1 VASGAAA
8 SGARWFELDPITRR
22 RLQRFRRIKRG
33 WWSFIILL
41 VAMALSVIA
50 PLLAESRALAVWHN
64 GTLHFPTF
72 QYLEMKTFG
81 QQAPAGWDDSEI
93 ETEYFRLQREWD
105 VERYMHARDSQLA
118 GGDAAKQAAIDAK
131 YPNRGNHV
139 VMPLIPWNPYQND
152 FSSNEILPEIQRAL
166 NAGDTERAERLA
178 RRDGLNPLADAIFD
192 GSIKALLA
200 DPAKS
205 PTGTLAG
212 LARTGA
218 MPSLKGLGT
227 SPPHAPNA
235 ARKHY
240 LGTDSQGRDVASRL
254 LYGFRISIFFALFLT
269 LAAQIVGT
277 IVGSLQGYLAGRF
290 DMWSQRV
297 IEVLIAIPS
306 LYVVIVLAALFQPSF
321 WMLLAILALF
331 QWINIT
337 FFMRTEM
344 YREKTR
350 EYCLAARSYGASH
363 LRIVFRHLLP
373 NCLTPLVT
381 FTPFAVVGA
390 IFALTGLDFL
400 GYGLPAPT
408 PSWGE
413 LIDQALQ
420 TQNRDKLWLI
430 LAPFT
435 ALTITLVL
443 VVFIGESV
451 REAFDPKQ
459 FARYE

>member
-1 VASGAAA
+1 MY
-8 SGARWFELDPITRR
+8 AR
-22 RLQRFRRIKRG
+22 
-33 WWSFIILL
+33 
-41 VAMALSVIA
+41 A
-50 PLLAESRALAVWHN
+50 RA
-64 GTLHFPTF
+64 
-72 QYLEMKTFG
+72 
-81 QQAPAGWDDSEI
+81 
-93 ETEYFRLQREWD
+93 
-105 VERYMHARDSQLA
+105 LA
-118 GGDAAKQAAIDAK
+118 GGDAAKLAALEAK
-131 YPNRGNHV
+131 FPNRGNFV
-139 VMPLIPWNPYQND
+139 VMPPIPWNPYQND
-152 FSSNEILPEIQRAL
+152 FSSNETLPEIQRAL
-166 NAGDTERAERLA
+166 DAGNPDRAERLS
-178 RRDGLNPLADAIFD
+178 RRDGLGDLAEAIAD
-192 GSIKALLA
+192 GSIAALLA
-200 DPAKS
+200 DPEKS

-212 LARTGA
+212 LARSGA
-218 MPSLKGLGT
+218 MPSLAALGT
-227 SPPHAPNA
+227 SPPHPPDAG
-235 ARKHY
+235 RRHY
-240 LGTDSQGRDVASRL
+240 LGTDAQGRDVAARL
-254 LYGFRISIFFALFLT
+254 LYGFRISIFFALFLVLT
-269 LAAQIVGT
+269 AQVIGT
-277 IVGSLQGYLAGRF
+277 VIGSLQGYLAGRF
-290 DMWSQRV
+290 DILSQRV
-297 IEVLIAIPS
+297 IEVLIAIPG
-306 LYVVIVLAALFQPSF
+306 LYVVIILAALFQPSF

-331 QWINIT
+331 QWIGIT

-390 IFALTGLDFL
+390 IFALTGLDYL

-430 LAPFT
+430 LSPFG
-435 ALTITLVL
+435 ALTATLVL

>member
-1 VASGAAA
+1 M
-8 SGARWFELDPITRR
+8 RWLKLDPVTRR
-22 RLQRFRRIKRG
+22 RWQRFRRIRRG
-33 WWSFIILL
+33 WWSLVVLLIAMGLSIL
-41 VAMALSVIA
+41 A
-50 PLLAESRALAVWHN
+50 PYLAESRALLVWHE
-64 GTLHFPTF
+64 GRLYLPTF
-72 QYLEMKTFG
+72 QFYEMKTFA
-81 QQAPAGWDDSEI
+81 QQPPAGWDGGDI
-93 ETEYFRLQREWD
+93 ETEYLRLQREWE
-105 VERYMHARDSQLA
+105 VERFMHARDRAAAGNDPARLA
-118 GGDAAKQAAIDAK
+118 AADAR
-131 YPNRGNHV
+131 YPPRGHYV
-139 VMPLIPWNPYQND
+139 VMPPIPWNPYQND
-152 FSSNEILPEIQRAL
+152 FAANETLPELQRAL
-166 NAGDTERAERLA
+166 DAGRSEHAERLA
-178 RRDGLNPLADAIFD
+178 RREGLIELADAIHQ
-192 GSIKALLA
+192 GRLAALLA

-212 LARTGA
+212 LAKSGA
-218 MPSLKGLGT
+218 MPSLAGLGAR
-227 SPPHAPNA
+227 SPLPPDA
-235 ARKHY
+235 ARRHY
-240 LGTDSQGRDVASRL
+240 LGTDAQGRDVAARL
-254 LYGFRISIFFALFLT
+254 LYGFRISIFFALFLVLT
-269 LAAQIVGT
+269 GQVIGT
-277 IVGSLQGYLAGRF
+277 IVGSLQGYLGGRF
-290 DMWSQRV
+290 DILSQRV
-297 IEVLIAIPS
+297 IEVLIAIPG
-306 LYVVIVLAALFQPSF
+306 LYVVIVLAALFQPTF

-350 EYCLAARSYGASH
+350 EYCLAAKSYGASH

-390 IFALTGLDFL
+390 IFALTGLDYL

-420 TQNRDKLWLI
+420 TQNRDKLWLT
-430 LAPFT
+430 LAPFG

-459 FARYE
+459 YASYE

>member
-1 VASGAAA
+1 MDSEH
-8 SGARWFELDPITRR
+8 RWFELDPITRR

-50 PLLAESRALAVWHN
+50 PLLAESRALAVWHD
-64 GTLHFPTF
+64 GKLYLPTF
-72 QYLEMKTFG
+72 QFLEMKTFG
-81 QQAPAGWDDSEI
+81 QEAPAGWDGNEI
-93 ETEYFRLQREWD
+93 ETEYFRLQREWR
-105 VERYMHARDSQLA
+105 VERQMHARDIRAA
-118 GGDAAKQAAIDAK
+118 GNDAARRAEVDAR
-131 YPNRGNHV
+131 YPNRGNFV
-139 VMPLIPWNPYQND
+139 VMPPIPWNPYQSD
-152 FSSNEILPEIQRAL
+152 FSSNEILPEIQRAM
-166 NAGDTERAERLA
+166 NAGQATRAERLA
-178 RRDGLNPLADAIFD
+178 RREGLDELADAIYD
-192 GSIKALLA
+192 GSIAALLA

-205 PTGTLAG
+205 PTGTLTG
-212 LARTGA
+212 LARSGA
-218 MPSLKGLGT
+218 MPSLKGLG
-227 SPPHAPNA
+227 SPPPHAPNA
-235 ARKHY
+235 SRRHY
-240 LGTDSQGRDVASRL
+240 LGTDAQGRDVASRL

-269 LAAQIVGT
+269 LSAQIVGT
-277 IVGSLQGYLAGRF
+277 IIGSLQGYLAGRF
-290 DMWSQRV
+290 DMLSQRV
-297 IEVLIAIPS
+297 IEVLIAIPG
-306 LYVVIVLAALFQPSF
+306 LYVVIVLAALFQPTF

-331 QWINIT
+331 QWIGIT

-390 IFALTGLDFL
+390 IFALTGLDYL

-420 TQNRDKLWLI
+420 LENRSKLWLT
-430 LAPFT
+430 LAPFG
-435 ALTITLVL
+435 ALTVTLVL

-451 REAFDPKQ
+451 REAFDPKRY
-459 FARYE
+459 ARYE